1 MEKVNYG
8 FVFEKNY
15 PTCKWSVAEGKK
27 GYDYTAYIWDSLNQI
42 SKPSKEQ
49 LDQLWQTSK
58 RDTWIWQRVIK
69 DRNQLLIESDRYAL
83 PDFPHA
89 SEQIKQAWLDY
100 RQALR
105 DITETA
111 EPIFSEAATIE
122 GVAWPQKPC

>member
-15 PTCKWSVAEGKK
+15 STCKWSVAEGKK
-27 GYDYTAYIWDSLNQI
+27 AYDYTAYIWDNSNEV
-42 SKPSKEQ
+42 SMPSKSS
-49 LDQLWQTSK
+49 LDQLWQIAK
-58 RDTWIWQRVIK
+58 RDTWVWQHVIEQ
-69 DRNQLLIESDRYAL
+69 RNQLLVESDKYAL

-89 SEQIKQAWLDY
+89 TEQIKQAWLDY

-111 EPIFSEAATIE
+111 EPIVSETLTIE
-122 GVAWPQKPC
+122 GVVWPQKPI